1 MGSKP
6 ATPEVPLEHSTST
19 EPDSVTPP
27 EFDFELSL
35 GLSFYLAYHV
45 YQLYLTFT
53 KKVDDKTEKAITED
67 TTRKTKNNTTKMTSP
82 LLLLMTLAPIL
93 PTTHSLPLGSTL
105 SLLLPY
111 PFLALGIQALLFLS
125 ILLLFISIRTAVC
138 AMQILAP
145 SALER
150 CPTPAT
156 KITTINSLTKTGF
169 RNSPYSLTAAPIF
182 AISFLV
188 VLICLLF
195 HGESLGSLLRSP
207 ITSNSFATSSVF
219 SNGFLPCILLPFLKK
234 FRRVNEK
241 EDVPPDYFQALG
253 LFLLVCTKTAI
264 LRHPALATELF
275 TLVVY
280 FLCVAVV
287 GFFFFDRAWW

>member
-1 MGSKP
+1 VGSKP
-6 ATPEVPLEHSTST
+6 ATPEVPFEDSTST

-169 RNSPYSLTAAPIF
+169 RNSPYSLTAAPVF
-182 AISFLV
+182 AIV
-188 VLICLLF
+188 QYPTTP
-195 HGESLGSLLRSP
+195 G
-207 ITSNSFATSSVF
+207 
-219 SNGFLPCILLPFLKK
+219 
-234 FRRVNEK
+234 
-241 EDVPPDYFQALG
+241 
-253 LFLLVCTKTAI
+253 
-264 LRHPALATELF
+264 
-275 TLVVY
+275 
-280 FLCVAVV
+280 
-287 GFFFFDRAWW
+287 